1 MAGTVELLVDGQPS
15 GRADLALYMRMM
27 SSVGPSVGYDHGSAV
42 STRYEAP
49 FAYTGDLEQVVIE
62 AGKKPSDTADVEART
77 EMGRQ

>member
-1 MAGTVELLVDGQPS
+1 MFARS
-15 GRADLALYMRMM
+15 RAISYARH
-27 SSVGPSVGYDHGSAV
+27 GYDHGSAV